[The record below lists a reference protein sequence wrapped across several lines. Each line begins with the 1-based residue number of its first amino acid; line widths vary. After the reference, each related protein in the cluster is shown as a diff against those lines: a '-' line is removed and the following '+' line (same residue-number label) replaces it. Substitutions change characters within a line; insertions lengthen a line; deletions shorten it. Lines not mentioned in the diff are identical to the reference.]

1 MSIRVMSGAARGRW
15 LRATPEGY
23 EVRPILNRIRKSLF
37 DILRPRIREALFLDL
52 YAGTGAVG
60 IEALSEGARKV
71 VFVDEN
77 PSSIKMV
84 EKNVQA
90 LNFSDRAEILL
101 GDATKSLVW
110 LAREK
115 FDIIFLG
122 PPYKDAQKKPLTLSA
137 KTLNRIVEAGLL
149 KPGGMVVAQRFIKE
163 PLEGLDPRWDRY
175 RENKYGDS
183 VLSFFRLKEASL

>member
-1 MSIRVMSGAARGRW
+1 M
-15 LRATPEGY
+15 RATPEGY